1 MATWSSSHFMFLV
14 DNFTSTIS
22 TSEQDQNLYLE
33 EEEDS
38 K

>member
-1 MATWSSSHFMFLV
+1 MFLV